1 MAIDYEKIMSLKTKN
16 QEFSYSDRET
26 MLYGL
31 GIGFGK
37 DPLNDEELKFV
48 YERDLKTVPSM
59 ATVVSWGAGNMR
71 ESGINYLLVLHGEQR
86 LKMYEPLPHSADIL
100 VDSSVKGVFDKGKE
114 KGALIITETD
124 IKLKENENLLCT
136 LSSTTFARGDGG
148 FGGPSDGAPEP
159 HLIPER
165 KSDDEFSADTEPN
178 QALIYRLSGDRN
190 PLHSD
195 PEIAKAA
202 GFDIPILH
210 GLCTYGTACRT
221 IISNVCDYDST
232 LIEEFNVRFS
242 SPVYPG
248 EKISTEIWK
257 DDNVISFR
265 CWVRDRNV
273 MVLNNGKCVLKK

>member
-1 MAIDYEKIMSLKTKN
+1 MAIDYEKIMSLETKN
-16 QEFSYSDRET
+16 QEFSYSDKET

-86 LKMYEPLPHSADIL
+86 LKMHEPLPHSADIL

-202 GFDIPILH
+202 GFDVPILH

>member
-1 MAIDYEKIMSLKTKN
+1 MAIDYEKIMSLETKN

-86 LKMYEPLPHSADIL
+86 LKMHEPLPHSADIL

-202 GFDIPILH
+202 GFDVPILH

-221 IISNVCDYDST
+221 IISNVCDYDSK

>member
-1 MAIDYEKIMSLKTKN
+1 MAIDYDKIMSLETKN
-16 QEFSYSDRET
+16 QKFSYSDRET

-31 GIGFGK
+31 GVGFGK
-37 DPLNDEELKFV
+37 DPLNNEELKFV
-48 YERDLKTVPSM
+48 YERDLKTAPSM
-59 ATVVSWGAGNMR
+59 ATVISWGAGNMR

-86 LKMYEPLPHSADIL
+86 LKMYEPLPYAADIL

-124 IKLKENENLLCT
+124 IKLKESEKLLCT

-148 FGGPSDGAPEP
+148 FGGPSDGAPVP
-159 HLIPER
+159 HSIPDR
-165 KSDDEFSADTEPN
+165 KSDDEFFADTEPN

-202 GFDIPILH
+202 GFDAPILH

-221 IISNVCDYDST
+221 IISNVCNYDST

-248 EKISTEIWK
+248 EKISTEIWQ

>member
-1 MAIDYEKIMSLKTKN
+1 MAIDYDKIMSLETKN
-16 QEFSYSDRET
+16 QKFSYSDRET

-31 GIGFGK
+31 GVGFGR
-37 DPLNDEELKFV
+37 DPLNNEELKFV
-48 YERDLKTVPSM
+48 YERGLKTAPSM
-59 ATVVSWGAGNMR
+59 ATVISWGAGNMR

-86 LKMYEPLPHSADIL
+86 LKMYEPLPYAADIL

-124 IKLKENENLLCT
+124 IKLKESEKLLCT

-159 HLIPER
+159 HQIPDR
-165 KSDDEFSADTEPN
+165 KPDDEFFADTEPN

-202 GFDIPILH
+202 GFDAPILH

-221 IISNVCDYDST
+221 IISNVCNYDST

>member
-1 MAIDYEKIMSLKTKN
+1 MAIDYDKIMSLKTKN

-37 DPLNDEELKFV
+37 DPLNNEELKFV

-59 ATVVSWGAGNMR
+59 ATVISWGAGNMR

-86 LKMYEPLPHSADIL
+86 LKMYEPLPHAADIL

-124 IKLKENENLLCT
+124 IKLKESEKLLCT

-148 FGGPSDGAPEP
+148 FGGPSDGAPVP
-159 HLIPER
+159 HSIPDR
-165 KSDDEFSADTEPN
+165 KSDDEFFADTEPN

-202 GFDIPILH
+202 GFDAPILH

-221 IISNVCDYDST
+221 IISNVCNYDSR

-248 EKISTEIWK
+248 EKISTEIWS

>member
-1 MAIDYEKIMSLKTKN
+1 MAIDYEKIMSLETKN

-48 YERDLKTVPSM
+48 YERDIKTVPSM

-124 IKLKENENLLCT
+124 IKLKENENLLCK

-202 GFDIPILH
+202 GFDVPILH

>member
-1 MAIDYEKIMSLKTKN
+1 M
-16 QEFSYSDRET
+16 
-26 MLYGL
+26 
-31 GIGFGK
+31 
-37 DPLNDEELKFV
+37 P
-48 YERDLKTVPSM
+48 
-59 ATVVSWGAGNMR
+59 AG
-71 ESGINYLLVLHGEQR
+71 
-86 LKMYEPLPHSADIL
+86 
-100 VDSSVKGVFDKGKE
+100 
-114 KGALIITETD
+114 
-124 IKLKENENLLCT
+124 LLCGQQCGGAAHAALPASPRDCGGGADLAFLQGSASAAAAAAAAT
-136 LSSTTFARGDGG
+136 APSVSRGGGGPGCAEGGG

-159 HLIPER
+159 HQIPDR
-165 KSDDEFSADTEPN
+165 KSDDEFFADTEPN

-202 GFDIPILH
+202 GFDAPILH

-221 IISNVCDYDST
+221 IISNVCNYDST

>member
-1 MAIDYEKIMSLKTKN
+1 MAIDYDKIMSLETKN

-37 DPLNDEELKFV
+37 DPLNNEELKFV

-59 ATVVSWGAGNMR
+59 ATVISWGAGNMR

-86 LKMYEPLPHSADIL
+86 LKMYEPLPHAADIL

-124 IKLKENENLLCT
+124 IKLKESEKLLCT

-148 FGGPSDGAPEP
+148 FGGPSDGAPAP
-159 HLIPER
+159 HSIPER
-165 KSDDEFSADTEPN
+165 KSDDEFFSDTEPN

-202 GFDIPILH
+202 GFDVPILH

-221 IISNVCDYDST
+221 IISNVCNYDST

-248 EKISTEIWK
+248 EKISTEIWS

>member
-1 MAIDYEKIMSLKTKN
+1 MAIDYEKIMSLETKN

-86 LKMYEPLPHSADIL
+86 LKMHEPLPHSADIL

-202 GFDIPILH
+202 GFDVPILH

-221 IISNVCDYDST
+221 IISNVCDYDSK

-273 MVLNNGKCVLKK
+273 MVLNNGRCVLKK

>member
-1 MAIDYEKIMSLKTKN
+1 MAIDYDKIMSLETKN

-37 DPLNDEELKFV
+37 DPLNNEELKFV

-59 ATVVSWGAGNMR
+59 ATVISWGAGNMR

-86 LKMYEPLPHSADIL
+86 LKMYEPLPHAADIL

-124 IKLKENENLLCT
+124 IKLKESEKLLCT

-148 FGGPSDGAPEP
+148 FGGPSDGAPAP
-159 HLIPER
+159 HSIPER
-165 KSDDEFSADTEPN
+165 KSDDEFFEDTEPN

-202 GFDIPILH
+202 GFDVPILH

-221 IISNVCDYDST
+221 IISNVCNYDST

-248 EKISTEIWK
+248 EKISTEIWS

>member
-1 MAIDYEKIMSLKTKN
+1 MAIDYEKIMSLETKN

-86 LKMYEPLPHSADIL
+86 LKMYEPLPQSADIL

-165 KSDDEFSADTEPN
+165 KSDDEFSAHTEPN

-202 GFDIPILH
+202 GFDVPILH

>member
-1 MAIDYEKIMSLKTKN
+1 MAIDYDKIMSLETKN
-16 QEFSYSDRET
+16 QKFSYSDRET

-31 GIGFGK
+31 GVGFGK
-37 DPLNDEELKFV
+37 DPLNNEELKFV
-48 YERDLKTVPSM
+48 YERDLKTAPSM
-59 ATVVSWGAGNMR
+59 ATVISWGAGNMR

-86 LKMYEPLPHSADIL
+86 LKMYEPLPYAADIL

-124 IKLKENENLLCT
+124 IKLKENEKLLCT

-159 HLIPER
+159 HQIPDR
-165 KSDDEFSADTEPN
+165 KPDDEFFADTEPN

-202 GFDIPILH
+202 GFDAPILH

-221 IISNVCDYDST
+221 IISNVCNYDST

-248 EKISTEIWK
+248 EKISTEIWQ

>member
-1 MAIDYEKIMSLKTKN
+1 MAIDYEKIMSLETKN

-86 LKMYEPLPHSADIL
+86 LKMHEPLPHSADIL

-202 GFDIPILH
+202 GFDVPILH

-273 MVLNNGKCVLKK
+273 MVLNNGRCVLKK